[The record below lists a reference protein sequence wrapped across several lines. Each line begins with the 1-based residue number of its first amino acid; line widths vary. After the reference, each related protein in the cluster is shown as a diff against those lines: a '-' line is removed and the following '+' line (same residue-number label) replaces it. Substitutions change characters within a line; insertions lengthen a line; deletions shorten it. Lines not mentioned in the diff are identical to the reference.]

1 MKTISVRELS
11 EELGISKQAI
21 HKRMEQLPSQFQ
33 PELVDGV
40 YELTP
45 RIADAIRLSKKGAI
59 DVNQPKV
66 TRVDALEVQISELK
80 EEKKRL
86 YSQLEQF
93 KKILD
98 QQQQLTLQSNQQIRQ
113 LQLEATKQTE
123 GKPNQKEPE
132 SVQADDTESSPA
144 PTKQSLFSRLFRI

>member
-1 MKTISVRELS
+1 MKTISVKDLS

-33 PELVDGV
+33 PEMVDGV

-45 RIADAIRLSKKGAI
+45 KIADAIRLSKKESTI
-59 DVNQPKV
+59 VNQPV
-66 TRVDALEVQISELK
+66 VDHIDALERQIKELK

-86 YSQLEQF
+86 YSQLDQF
-93 KKILD
+93 QTLLD
-98 QQQQLTLQSNQQIRQ
+98 QQQQLTLQSNQQIHQ

-123 GKPNQKEPE
+123 EQPNQTTPAP
-132 SVQADDTESSPA
+132 VQAEKTEPN
-144 PTKQSLFSRLFRI
+144 PLPVKKGFFSRLFKK